1 MNLLNE
7 ATEDF
12 IMIDE
17 TTRPDGRGGFET
29 VYVEGAPFQAAA
41 TKDTSTEAKI
51 AEKDGFTAV
60 YTILTKRAINLPFNK
75 IVKRVSDGFYFRIT
89 SEGADGATP
98 SSAGLDIREVTAEK
112 WEKPRNG

>member
-1 MNLLNE
+1 MNLLDR

-17 TTRPDGRGGFET
+17 LSRPDGRGGLKT
-29 VYVEGAPFQAAA
+29 IYVEGAPFQAAA

-89 SEGADGATP
+89 SEGADGETP
-98 SSAGLDIREVTAEK
+98 KGAGLDIREVTAEK
-112 WEKPRNG
+112 WEKPHG